1 MAAFRLRR
9 LKSDKPRKRLVMGVH
24 PLPTMVTLGNLLCG
38 FASIILSMR
47 VGHPPDGYSAVS
59 MLYYAGLLI
68 FIAMIFDVLD
78 GRVARWTKTTS
89 KFGMEMDSLCDV
101 VSFGVAPAVLVKA
114 AIDHP
119 TTMRLFGDFPILD
132 RYIWLMMAV
141 YVSCAALRL
150 ARYNV
155 ESESGHKDF
164 FFGIPSPAAAGCVAS
179 LVIMLCPILDK
190 LDKNPDLNT
199 TIMGAKTWMDA
210 LRSYEIGRDVLWGLP
225 FVMFCLG
232 ILMVS
237 RVHYIHLGDKLLRGK
252 KPLMHLMVIGMGLVL
267 IIMQHEIMLAVAFN
281 GYMVLGLFNELRF
294 QLIPSH
300 RPPDWDV
307 PAAPIE
313 GKPPSNAALPQV
325 PATPSGMTPA
335 LPPLDVAKQEPTPGH

>member
-1 MAAFRLRR
+1 MAAFRLR
-9 LKSDKPRKRLVMGVH
+9 KNKNDKPRKRLVMGVH

-47 VGHPPDGYSAVS
+47 VGHPPEGTTAVS
-59 MLYYAGLLI
+59 MLYYAGLLV

-101 VSFGVAPAVLVKA
+101 VSFGVAPAVLIKA
-114 AIDHP
+114 AIDLSISLHI
-119 TTMRLFGDFPILD
+119 FGDFPILD

-155 ESESGHKDF
+155 EAESGHKDF

-179 LVIMLCPILDK
+179 LVIMLCPILEEK
-190 LDKNPDLNT
+190 PLLL
-199 TIMGAKTWMDA
+199 TWMDG
-210 LRSYEIGRDVLWGLP
+210 LRTKEVARAVLQGLP
-225 FVMFCLG
+225 FLMLCLG

-252 KPLMHLMVIGMGLVL
+252 KPLMHLMLIGMAMVL
-267 IIMQHEIMLAVAFN
+267 IIMQHEVMLALAFN
-281 GYMVLGLFNELRF
+281 GYMLLGMVNEVRF
-294 QLIPSH
+294 QLIPSQ
-300 RPPDWDV
+300 RPPDWDL
-307 PAAPIE
+307 PTAPLE
-313 GKPPSNAALPQV
+313 TRPPSNAALPQI
-325 PATPSGMTPA
+325 PATTPA
-335 LPPLDVAKQEPTPGH
+335 LPPLEATQDSKPGN

>member
-1 MAAFRLRR
+1 MAAFRLR
-9 LKSDKPRKRLVMGVH
+9 KNKTDKPRKRLVMGVH

-47 VGHPPDGYSAVS
+47 VGNPPEGYKSIE

-68 FIAMIFDVLD
+68 FIAMIFDVMD

-114 AIDHP
+114 AIDLSIP
-119 TTMRLFGDFPILD
+119 LKYFEAFPILD

-141 YVSCAALRL
+141 YVCCAALRL

-155 ESESGHKDF
+155 EAESGHKDF

-179 LVIMLCPILDK
+179 LVVMLCPILNEQK
-190 LDKNPDLNT
+190 
-199 TIMGAKTWMDA
+199 MAMTWMEL
-210 LRSYEIGRDVLWGLP
+210 LRSKEVVRVVLQGLP
-225 FVMFCLG
+225 FTMLCLG

-252 KPLMHLMVIGMGLVL
+252 KPLMHLMLVGMSLVL
-267 IIMQHEIMLAVAFN
+267 IIMQHEVMLALAFN
-281 GYMVLGLFNELRF
+281 GYLVFGLLNEVRM
-294 QLIPSH
+294 QLFPST
-300 RPPDWDV
+300 RPPGWDAPLAELAGNR
-307 PAAPIE
+307 PA
-313 GKPPSNAALPQV
+313 SSTSLPQISSTPTGT
-325 PATPSGMTPA
+325 PAVQTAPA
-335 LPPLDVAKQEPTPGH
+335 LPGAEPPKDLPKA